1 MKMNAQRVVAI
12 FAFAALFSSCGP
24 KLMTEAEMNKKIDEG
39 DAKKIETLGAQ
50 LDQECSS
57 TMDAKVKAKADA
69 LVQEAINAAKNTPA
83 VQ

>member
-1 MKMNAQRVVAI
+1 MKKNAQRIVAI

-39 DAKKIETLGAQ
+39 YAKQIETLGAQ
-50 LDQECSS
+50 LDKEC
-57 TMDAKVKAKADA
+57 TTNMDTKVKAKADA
-69 LVQEAINAAKNTPA
+69 LVQEAINAAQNTPA